1 MSMAMPMTVPTAAPV
16 SIPPC
21 MAEAITS
28 SERRPAANRHE
39 AEQLYPP
46 HRYQHA
52 GGGDERRGAV
62 ARSSVSLLRGAVESA
77 SRKK

>member
-1 MSMAMPMTVPTAAPV
+1 MPMTVPTAAPV

-28 SERRPAANRHE
+28 SSAAQRPTDTRPNSSIRPTAISTQAAE
-39 AEQLYPP
+39 MSSAELW
-46 HRYQHA
+46 RS
-52 GGGDERRGAV
+52 
-62 ARSSVSLLRGAVESA
+62 SSVSLLRGAVESA